1 MNIQDLSNEINR
13 VMKELNIDKKNIDIY
28 NKLHS
33 GILAN
38 KITIKRLNIVINF
51 LSNSNIINLKTKLIE
66 VLLFE
71 LFKNNHESFELLNY
85 MPTKYNIEE
94 LKNLIHIKLGEHN
107 DVYQKEIE
115 RLTELANKTND
126 NKNDDPYIHLN

>member
-1 MNIQDLSNEINR
+1 
-13 VMKELNIDKKNIDIY
+13 
-28 NKLHS
+28 
-33 GILAN
+33 
-38 KITIKRLNIVINF
+38 
-51 LSNSNIINLKTKLIE
+51 
-66 VLLFE
+66 
-71 LFKNNHESFELLNY
+71 

-107 DVYQKEIE
+107 EVYQKEIE